1 MVLLWVRGAVS
12 IIQVPMRGSGTKME
26 IEKEGQKSVESVVLM
41 MQAKQSKQEQ
51 FVSPARLWFIVKLR
65 RVLSYATTLSSVV
78 LHLILFA
85 ELNFSVYWAFLL

>member
-26 IEKEGQKSVESVVLM
+26 IEKEGQKSVERRVLM

-51 FVSPARLWFIVKLR
+51 FVSPLACQALVYRE
-65 RVLSYATTLSSVV
+65 AAPGT
-78 LHLILFA
+78 
-85 ELNFSVYWAFLL
+85 ELCHHTE